1 MVPAGEKKF
10 RTAGDGTEPADN
22 ELIAVD
28 GIMVKHI
35 VLFEIA
41 WIVREIV
48 VYSVIADLD
57 IRSGDNIL
65 QIHRLLIVRAGVDM
79 IHGNSLKAS
88 IAFQRN
94 DMAETVI

>member
-1 MVPAGEKKF
+1 MVHAGEKKF

-22 ELIAVD
+22 GLIAVD

-65 QIHRLLIVRAGVDM
+65 
-79 IHGNSLKAS
+79 
-88 IAFQRN
+88 
-94 DMAETVI
+94 